1 MEPIS
6 RRDAGKILLAGYA
19 GLLVDGR
26 EAWGSAT
33 RNQQAQQLPA
43 PASQPAKRSAAS
55 NATDAPRSGHDNRAS
70 GTAAP
75 DWSDVVVV
83 ETPAPTVSYRTGWV
97 TYEESLIAGHFV
109 GRGWNGAGF
118 INFYDGRLN
127 PAEYRAPEAFRLEID
142 GQSLATDWKWGG
154 LEKTDSLQ
162 MATLTRLSL

>member
-26 EAWGSAT
+26 EAWGSAA
-33 RNQQAQQLPA
+33 RNQQQPA
-43 PASQPAKRSAAS
+43 PASQPANRSAAG
-55 NATDAPRSGHDNRAS
+55 NASAVPRSGHENRAS

-83 ETPAPTVSYRTGWV
+83 DTPAPTVSYRTGWV

-109 GRGWNGAGF
+109 GRGWNGAGY
-118 INFYDGRLN
+118 INFYDGRID
-127 PAEYRAPEAFRLEID
+127 PAEYP
-142 GQSLATDWKWGG
+142 
-154 LEKTDSLQ
+154 
-162 MATLTRLSL
+162 MP